1 MAAGACAPAAV
12 ANPAVPG
19 DHPDPS
25 IVRTSNGW
33 YATSTSDDWL
43 PAFPLLHSPDLVHWR
58 QVGSV
63 LAQRPRWA
71 RNDFWA
77 PELVRSGGG
86 ALVYYAALAR
96 DGQRC
101 VAVASS
107 TRIRGPYSDHGP
119 VFCSRIGEIDPL
131 PFTDEQGGRWLIWKR
146 DGNSQGLPTPILA
159 ARLAPGGMSLATPP
173 QELFRAD
180 LAWERNN
187 VEAPALLRHDGLFYL
202 VYSAGHCC
210 GRNCSYATGVAR
222 SASLLGPWEKR
233 REPFL
238 SGNGIIRCPGHVGIT
253 RGPAGEL
260 ELAYHAYVRGDPSD
274 RQLFLAPLRFDVE
287 GWPQVDPP
295 RGGSAGPAGSSF
307 DFRAG
312 LDSGWSWPVGPR
324 PRTTVSG
331 GLLALGRG
339 ALTRQTGATRFA
351 ATTVVE
357 LADRHAR
364 PGIAVSGSEG
374 NAVGIELRGARAV
387 AWRSVE
393 GRRAEMGRIRLQP
406 GHPIVGAERPALRV
420 AVGHAVRLAVRIR
433 GVWRTVG
440 APQPPPRWTSG
451 ARVALTARAAPG
463 RPAHFDSLAI
473 HPRRNRGGR

>member
-1 MAAGACAPAAV
+1 V

-19 DHPDPS
+19 DHPVPS

-63 LAQRPRWA
+63 LEQRPRWA

-77 PELVRSGGG
+77 PELVRGGGG

-101 VAVASS
+101 VAVASAL
-107 TRIRGPYSDHGP
+107 RIQGPYSDHGP
-119 VFCSRIGEIDPL
+119 LICSRVGEIDPV
-131 PFTDEQGGRWLIWKR
+131 PVTDEQGAHWLIWKR
-146 DGNSQGLPTPILA
+146 DGNSRGLPTPILA
-159 ARLAPGGMSLATPP
+159 APLAPGRMSLAAPP
-173 QELFRAD
+173 QELFQAD
-180 LAWERNN
+180 ADWEHGN
-187 VEAPALLRHDGLFYL
+187 VEAPAPVRHDGLFYL

-210 GRNCSYATGVAR
+210 GRNCHYATGVAR

-233 REPFL
+233 REPIL
-238 SGNGIIRCPGHVGIT
+238 RGDGAIRCPGHAGIT

-260 ELAYHAYVRGDPSD
+260 ELAYHAYLRGDPSN

-287 GWPQVDPP
+287 GWPQVDAP
-295 RGGSAGPAGSSF
+295 RGAAAGPATSSF

-312 LDSGWSWPVGPR
+312 LDAGWSWPAGAR
-324 PRTTVSG
+324 PLTSVSG

-339 ALTRQTGATRFA
+339 ALTRQTGTTRFT

-364 PGIAVSGSEG
+364 PGLAVSGSEG
-374 NAVGIELRGARAV
+374 NAVGIELRGARVV
-387 AWRSVE
+387 AWRSVN
-393 GRRAEMGRIRLQP
+393 GRPEVVGRARLQP

-420 AVGHAVRLAVRIR
+420 AAGDAVRLAVRIR
-433 GVWRTVG
+433 GVWRAVG
-440 APQPPPRWTSG
+440 APQPLPRWAGG

-463 RPAHFDSLAI
+463 RPGHFDSLTI
-473 HPRRNRGGR
+473 HPRQDRKR